1 VLEELEKVFSQEEE
15 KTEAMIREGDRVR
28 VIPHEVSPP
37 TQKYANQKGYVTMTS
52 SGTYGPQLFV
62 QLDNNP
68 DGLDTAFE
76 EGDLEEISPLED
88 ETTQLKAAPS
98 HHG

>member
-1 VLEELEKVFSQEEE
+1 VLEELEKVFSQEE

-37 TQKYANQKGYVTMTS
+37 TQKYASQKGYVTMTS
-52 SGTYGPQLFV
+52 PGTYGAQLFV

-68 DGLDTAFE
+68 DGIDTAFE
-76 EGDLEEISPLED
+76 EDDLEEISPLED
-88 ETTQLKAAPS
+88 
-98 HHG
+98 